1 MRPIPILIAHF
12 RAEEELKR
20 CLAAIHSQ
28 NYAAVEIFVRD
39 NSEDNILF
47 TAAVNEGLYKHA
59 FRPEVEFVLI
69 LNQDAYLL
77 PDTLD
82 RLVAC
87 MRANPA
93 CGIACPIQLADDG
106 SVHWGGGLQL
116 TPLGMHRCD
125 PLESYTVDFET
136 YWSNG
141 AAMLVRTQLVKDI
154 GVLDSNMRFICSDA
168 DYALT
173 ARSRGWKVMVA
184 TGARVHHGSGQS
196 MVANEAFIHRTK
208 CEDSAYFYK
217 KWLST
222 ELFQELAYEGAS
234 IDPAEIELG
243 RAYLAQ
249 AISALDAPPA
259 APAIGLQST
268 VDERVQAGIHFAT
281 NGFSDMAEFAFQSAL
296 DTDANS
302 VNAHFNYAI
311 LLLRRHQIQASVDCI
326 CRAIEHLPGSAR
338 AYDVL
343 GMAMCHLQQYAEGV
357 ECFSKAISLNPG
369 SAPAYAHLGHAHMA
383 LHRYDA
389 AVLAYSEAIQLQTD
403 LPQNH
408 RYRAAAYQAM
418 GQYALATADQEQA
431 ALAGMPALPDA
442 ILEQRKFAAL
452 VTDFQM
458 VLAS

>member
-1 MRPIPILIAHF
+1 MQPIPILIAHF
-12 RAEEELKR
+12 RAEEKLKQ
-20 CLAAIHSQ
+20 CLAAINRQ

-82 RLVAC
+82 HLVAC

-125 PLESYTVDFET
+125 PLESYTADFET

-184 TGARVHHGSGQS
+184 TRARVHHGSGQS
-196 MVANEAFIHRTK
+196 MVANEAFIHRIK
-208 CEDSAYFYK
+208 CEDAAYFYK

-222 ELFQELAYEGAS
+222 ELFQDLAYEGAS
-234 IDPAEIELG
+234 IHPAEIELG

-249 AISALDAPPA
+249 AISALDTPPA
-259 APAIGLQST
+259 APAKGLQST
-268 VDERVQAGIHFAT
+268 VNERVQAGIHFAT
-281 NGFSDMAEFAFQSAL
+281 NGFAEMAEFAFQSAL
-296 DTDANS
+296 DTDNDS
-302 VNAHFNYAI
+302 VNALFNYAV

-326 CRAIEHLPGSAR
+326 CRAIEQLPGSAK

-343 GMAMCHLQQYAEGV
+343 GMAMCQLEQFAEGV
-357 ECFSKAISLNPG
+357 ECFSKSIALRADGG
-369 SAPAYAHLGHAHMA
+369 SAYAHLGHAHMA
-383 LHRYDA
+383 LHRYDD
-389 AVLAYSEAIQLQTD
+389 AVQAYSAAIELHPG

-408 RYRAAAYQAM
+408 RYRAAAYQAL
-418 GQYALATADQEQA
+418 GQNALAAADHDQA
-431 ALAGMPALPDA
+431 ALSDLPTPPDTA
-442 ILEQRKFAAL
+442 QEQRKFAAL

-458 VLAS
+458 VQAS

>member
-1 MRPIPILIAHF
+1 MQPIPILIAHF
-12 RAEEELKR
+12 RAEEKLKR

-69 LNQDAYLL
+69 LNQDAYIL
-77 PDTLD
+77 PDTLNH
-82 RLVAC
+82 LVAC
-87 MRANPA
+87 MRANPT
-93 CGIACPIQLADDG
+93 CGIACPIQLAEDG

-125 PLESYTVDFET
+125 PLESYTADFET

-184 TGARVHHGSGQS
+184 TRARVHHGSGQS
-196 MVANEAFIHRTK
+196 MVANEAFIHRIK
-208 CEDSAYFYK
+208 CEDSAYFHK

-222 ELFQELAYEGAS
+222 EVFQELAYEGAS
-234 IDPAEIELG
+234 IHPAEIELG

-249 AISALDAPPA
+249 AISALDTPPA
-259 APAIGLQST
+259 ALATGLQST

-281 NGFSDMAEFAFQSAL
+281 NGFAEMAEFAFQSAL

-302 VNAHFNYAI
+302 VNALFNYAV
-311 LLLRRHQIQASVDCI
+311 LLLRQHQIQAAVDCI
-326 CRAIEHLPGSAR
+326 CSAIECMPSSPR

-343 GMAMCHLQQYAEGV
+343 GTAMCHLQQYAEGV
-357 ECFSKAISLNPG
+357 ECFSKAIALNSG
-369 SAPAYAHLGHAHMA
+369 LAPAYAHLGHAHMA

-389 AVLAYSEAIQLQTD
+389 AVLAYSEALQLQPD

-408 RYRAAAYQAM
+408 RYRAAAYRAL
-418 GQYALATADQEQA
+418 GQDALATADEEE
-431 ALAGMPALPDA
+431 AGLTNFPALSDA
-442 ILEQRKFAAL
+442 ALEQRKFAA
-452 VTDFQM
+452 VMTDFQM